1 MIPGSEGPTTAPPA
15 RDSSD
20 DTIELEFS
28 DEERLAL
35 SEAVSAGLATARP
48 DEPHPMSSVP
58 EYENFA
64 SRRVA
69 RIDLVCNVTCAVV
82 ALGISAVLVWPAS
95 NRPQHMPA
103 AISTAALVTVTPP
116 APEVTSPGAAEPQ
129 GAPVRIKN
137 AFDSTEVFE
146 FPHGTTESEA
156 REAVAELLLSRA
168 HDRRAAGLAL
178 RRVANPQPKGPAAV
192 QESEAFVTKLVARV
206 KEPLHGTD

>member
-1 MIPGSEGPTTAPPA
+1 MIPGPEGPTTALPA
-15 RDSSD
+15 QDSSD

-35 SEAVSAGLATARP
+35 SQEVSQGVATVRP

-58 EYENFA
+58 GYENFA

-69 RIDLVCNVTCAVV
+69 RIDLVCNVTCAVA
-82 ALGISAVLVWPAS
+82 ALGISAVFLWPAS
-95 NRPQHMPA
+95 NRHQHTPA
-103 AISTAALVTVTPP
+103 AISTVALVTVTPP
-116 APEVTSPGAAEPQ
+116 GPEVTAPAPAEPQ
-129 GAPVRIKN
+129 DPPVRIKN

-156 REAVAELLLSRA
+156 REAVAALLLSRA

-178 RRVANPQPKGPAAV
+178 RRAANLQPNRGAAV
-192 QESEAFVTKLVARV
+192 QQSEAFVTKLVARV